1 MEAGAAAVAG
11 AEGAAVAMVVRV
23 FIYPGNAVIV
33 VSSSY
38 CESRFSTVARRQL
51 NLFRVFTIFG
61 ATFNKIA
68 PLYPAVESDETLHTS

>member
-23 FIYPGNAVIV
+23 FSFPGGMLVLLLR
-33 VSSSY
+33 Y
-38 CESRFSTVARRQL
+38 WLLVAFAALHRRQL
-51 NLFRVFTIFG
+51 NSSGCLKTVG

-68 PLYPAVESDETLHTS
+68 CNQANDFSNL